1 MNLVETIT
9 YLVIAVS
16 IGSLAYGSYTD
27 VKKRTVK
34 ALLFAPLVVLAA
46 FQDYLF
52 TVPMV
57 YLIIGILIFFFT
69 FLAPD
74 TYAYELI
81 AAIFVVLSVVVLFMS
96 GFYWGFQLIVMSMVF
111 VLGFRERMFGI
122 GDIKAILAL
131 MFASP
136 FYSPIVATVY
146 QGSKDYTILPTSLA
160 LLTDVS
166 IFAVIFVAYAIV
178 RVYRHGTVDIQG
190 QPMAMRYSDEVM
202 AKKPAAYR
210 KLEKDGIQYMLY
222 RIPFIVPIALGYLLF
237 ITVGFFPYLL

>member
-1 MNLVETIT
+1 MNLVETLT
-9 YLVIAVS
+9 YVVIAVS
-16 IGSLAYGSYTD
+16 IDSLAYGSYTD
-27 VKKRTVK
+27 VRKRTVK
-34 ALLFAPLVVLAA
+34 ALLFTPLVLLAA
-46 FQDYLF
+46 VQAYFF
-52 TVPMV
+52 IVPMI
-57 YLIIGILIFFFT
+57 YLVLGILIFFFT

-81 AAIFVVLSVVVLFMS
+81 GAIFLVVSVVALFLS

-111 VLGFRERMFGI
+111 LLGFRERMFGI
-122 GDIKAILAL
+122 GDIKAIIAL

-146 QGSKDYTILPTSLA
+146 QGSRDYTILPTSLA

-166 IFAVIFVAYAIV
+166 IFAVVFVAYAIIK
-178 RVYRHGTVDIQG
+178 VYRHGTANIPG
-190 QPMAMRYSDEVM
+190 QPLAMKYSEKMV
-202 AKKPAAYR
+202 ARNPAAYR
-210 KLEKDGIQYMLY
+210 KLEKDGTHYMLY